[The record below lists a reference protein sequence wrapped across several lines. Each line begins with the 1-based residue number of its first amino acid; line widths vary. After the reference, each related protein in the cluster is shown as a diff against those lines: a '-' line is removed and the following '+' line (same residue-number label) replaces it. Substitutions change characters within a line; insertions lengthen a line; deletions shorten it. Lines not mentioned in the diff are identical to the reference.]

1 MLKELFIKN
10 IAVIKQTDI
19 CFSEGLNVFT
29 GETGAGKSIII
40 DSINA
45 VLGQRVSRDLV
56 RTGETRAQITAVFS
70 GLSTTT
76 LELLDQMG
84 YEADEG
90 ELMIS
95 REISV
100 DGKGTCR
107 LCGRPIGVTM
117 LREIGNTLINIHG
130 QHDSQYLLNKEKH
143 IDFLD
148 SFAQLDTL
156 YDRYRDCFSQLIA
169 MRRELNSLN
178 VDEAEKA
185 RQIDLLEY
193 QINEIEQAELV
204 PGEEEEL
211 ADRRNM
217 IRNAEKICLSLDEAH
232 EQIAGGE
239 ERTGA
244 LELIQNA
251 AAELEEAAR
260 YVETLIPISSKL
272 TEMGYELEDSL
283 MGINDARLSMEY
295 DPGELEEIEARL
307 DLIYRLKRK
316 YGGDIEEILQNL
328 SLYKKQLEKITLSD
342 EKKESLN
349 QSYKEM
355 LLQAKNLADQLSKE
369 RKAAARRFEKQVEG
383 ELSFLDMPSVKFTI
397 SILPCKLGAK
407 GLDDVEFMISSNP
420 GEPPKPIA
428 KIASGGELSRI
439 MLSIKNVISDKDDV
453 PTLIFDEVDTGVS
466 GSAAEKIGRKLRQVS
481 KGRQVICVTHLA
493 QIAALCD
500 HHLLIQKQVKDDHTF
515 TQVTELDH
523 PGRVRE
529 IARIMSGVDV
539 SELSL
544 QNAEE
549 MLRRAKSD
557 EGC

>member
-1 MLKELFIKN
+1 
-10 IAVIKQTDI
+10 
-19 CFSEGLNVFT
+19 
-29 GETGAGKSIII
+29 
-40 DSINA
+40 
-45 VLGQRVSRDLV
+45 
-56 RTGETRAQITAVFS
+56 
-70 GLSTTT
+70 
-76 LELLDQMG
+76 
-84 YEADEG
+84 
-90 ELMIS
+90 
-95 REISV
+95 
-100 DGKGTCR
+100 
-107 LCGRPIGVTM
+107 
-117 LREIGNTLINIHG
+117 
-130 QHDSQYLLNKEKH
+130 
-143 IDFLD
+143 
-148 SFAQLDTL
+148 
-156 YDRYRDCFSQLIA
+156 
-169 MRRELNSLN
+169 
-178 VDEAEKA
+178 
-185 RQIDLLEY
+185 
-193 QINEIEQAELV
+193 
-204 PGEEEEL
+204 
-211 ADRRNM
+211 
-217 IRNAEKICLSLDEAH
+217 
-232 EQIAGGE
+232 
-239 ERTGA
+239 
-244 LELIQNA
+244 
-251 AAELEEAAR
+251 
-260 YVETLIPISSKL
+260 
-272 TEMGYELEDSL
+272 
-283 MGINDARLSMEY
+283 
-295 DPGELEEIEARL
+295 
-307 DLIYRLKRK
+307 
-316 YGGDIEEILQNL
+316 
-328 SLYKKQLEKITLSD
+328 
-342 EKKESLN
+342 
-349 QSYKEM
+349 M

-407 GLDDVEFMISSNP
+407 GLDDVEFMISTNP

>member
-156 YDRYRDCFSQLIA
+156 YDRYRDCFSRLIA

-260 YVETLIPISSKL
+260 YVETLIPISSQL

-283 MGINDARLSMEY
+283 MGINDARLGMEY

-407 GLDDVEFMISSNP
+407 GLDDVEFMISTNP

>member
-283 MGINDARLSMEY
+283 MGINDARLGMEY

-407 GLDDVEFMISSNP
+407 GLDDVEFMISTNP

-529 IARIMSGVDV
+529 IGCFRAILAECGR
-539 SELSL
+539 
-544 QNAEE
+544 NAST
-549 MLRRAKSD
+549 RKK
-557 EGC
+557 

>member
-117 LREIGNTLINIHG
+117 LREIGNSLINIHG

-283 MGINDARLSMEY
+283 MGINDARLGMEY

-407 GLDDVEFMISSNP
+407 GLDDVEFMISTNP

>member
-211 ADRRNM
+211 VDRRNM

-283 MGINDARLSMEY
+283 MGINDARLGMEY

-407 GLDDVEFMISSNP
+407 GLDDVEFMISTNP

>member
-1 MLKELFIKN
+1 
-10 IAVIKQTDI
+10 
-19 CFSEGLNVFT
+19 
-29 GETGAGKSIII
+29 
-40 DSINA
+40 
-45 VLGQRVSRDLV
+45 
-56 RTGETRAQITAVFS
+56 
-70 GLSTTT
+70 
-76 LELLDQMG
+76 
-84 YEADEG
+84 
-90 ELMIS
+90 
-95 REISV
+95 
-100 DGKGTCR
+100 
-107 LCGRPIGVTM
+107 
-117 LREIGNTLINIHG
+117 
-130 QHDSQYLLNKEKH
+130 
-143 IDFLD
+143 
-148 SFAQLDTL
+148 
-156 YDRYRDCFSQLIA
+156 

-283 MGINDARLSMEY
+283 MGINDARLGMEY

-407 GLDDVEFMISSNP
+407 GLDDVEFMISTNP

>member
-260 YVETLIPISSKL
+260 YVETLIPISSQL

-407 GLDDVEFMISSNP
+407 GLDDVEFMISTNP

>member
-193 QINEIEQAELV
+193 QINEIEQVELV

-260 YVETLIPISSKL
+260 YVETLIPISSQL

-283 MGINDARLSMEY
+283 MGINDARLGMEY

-407 GLDDVEFMISSNP
+407 GLDDVEFMISTNP

>member
-260 YVETLIPISSKL
+260 YVETLIPISSQL

-283 MGINDARLSMEY
+283 MGINDARLGMEY

-328 SLYKKQLEKITLSD
+328 YLYKKQLEKITLSD

-407 GLDDVEFMISSNP
+407 GLDDVEFMISTNP

>member
-169 MRRELNSLN
+169 MGRERNSLN
-178 VDEAEKA
+178 VDGAEKA

-251 AAELEEAAR
+251 AAELEESAR

-283 MGINDARLSMEY
+283 MGINDARLGMEY

-407 GLDDVEFMISSNP
+407 GLDDVEFMISTNP

>member
-19 CFSEGLNVFT
+19 CFSEGLNAFT

-156 YDRYRDCFSQLIA
+156 YDRYRDCFSRLIA

-211 ADRRNM
+211 VDRRNM

-251 AAELEEAAR
+251 AAALEEAAR
-260 YVETLIPISSKL
+260 YVETLIPISSQL

-407 GLDDVEFMISSNP
+407 GLDDVEFMISTNP

-500 HHLLIQKQVKDDHTF
+500 HHLLIQKLVKDDHTF

-549 MLRRAKSD
+549 MLRRAKSG

>member
-100 DGKGTCR
+100 DGKGACR

-283 MGINDARLSMEY
+283 MGINDARLGMEY

-407 GLDDVEFMISSNP
+407 GLDDVEFMISTNP

>member
-407 GLDDVEFMISSNP
+407 GLDDVEFMISTNP

>member
-283 MGINDARLSMEY
+283 MGINDARLGMEY

-407 GLDDVEFMISSNP
+407 GLDDVEFMISTNP

>member
-251 AAELEEAAR
+251 AAKLEEAAR

-283 MGINDARLSMEY
+283 MGINDARLGMEY

-407 GLDDVEFMISSNP
+407 GLDDVEFMISTNP

>member
-143 IDFLD
+143 IEFLD

-260 YVETLIPISSKL
+260 YVETLIPISSQL

-407 GLDDVEFMISSNP
+407 GLDDVEFMISTNP

>member
-283 MGINDARLSMEY
+283 MGINDARLGMEY
-295 DPGELEEIEARL
+295 DPGEWEEIEARL

-407 GLDDVEFMISSNP
+407 GLDDVEFMISTNP

>member
-1 MLKELFIKN
+1 
-10 IAVIKQTDI
+10 
-19 CFSEGLNVFT
+19 
-29 GETGAGKSIII
+29 
-40 DSINA
+40 
-45 VLGQRVSRDLV
+45 
-56 RTGETRAQITAVFS
+56 
-70 GLSTTT
+70 
-76 LELLDQMG
+76 
-84 YEADEG
+84 
-90 ELMIS
+90 
-95 REISV
+95 
-100 DGKGTCR
+100 
-107 LCGRPIGVTM
+107 
-117 LREIGNTLINIHG
+117 
-130 QHDSQYLLNKEKH
+130 
-143 IDFLD
+143 
-148 SFAQLDTL
+148 
-156 YDRYRDCFSQLIA
+156 
-169 MRRELNSLN
+169 
-178 VDEAEKA
+178 
-185 RQIDLLEY
+185 
-193 QINEIEQAELV
+193 
-204 PGEEEEL
+204 
-211 ADRRNM
+211 
-217 IRNAEKICLSLDEAH
+217 
-232 EQIAGGE
+232 
-239 ERTGA
+239 
-244 LELIQNA
+244 
-251 AAELEEAAR
+251 
-260 YVETLIPISSKL
+260 
-272 TEMGYELEDSL
+272 MGYELEDSL
-283 MGINDARLSMEY
+283 MGINDARLGMEY

-342 EKKESLN
+342 EKKESMN

-383 ELSFLDMPSVKFTI
+383 ELSFLDMPSVKFAI

-407 GLDDVEFMISSNP
+407 GLDDVEFMISTNP

>member
-260 YVETLIPISSKL
+260 YVETLIPISSQL

-283 MGINDARLSMEY
+283 MGINDARLGMEY

-407 GLDDVEFMISSNP
+407 GLDDVEFMISTNP

>member
-156 YDRYRDCFSQLIA
+156 YDRYRDCFSRLIA

-283 MGINDARLSMEY
+283 MGINDARLGMEY

-407 GLDDVEFMISSNP
+407 GLDDVEFMISTNP

>member
-45 VLGQRVSRDLV
+45 ALGQRVSRDLV

-76 LELLDQMG
+76 LGLLDQMG

-156 YDRYRDCFSQLIA
+156 YDRYRDCFSRLIA

-407 GLDDVEFMISSNP
+407 GLDDVEFMISTNP

>member
-156 YDRYRDCFSQLIA
+156 YDRYRDCFSRLIA

-283 MGINDARLSMEY
+283 MGINDARLGMEY

-407 GLDDVEFMISSNP
+407 GLDDVEFMISTNP

-428 KIASGGELSRI
+428 KIASAGELSRI
-439 MLSIKNVISDKDDV
+439 MLSIKNVISDKADV
-453 PTLIFDEVDTGVS
+453 PTRISDEVDTGVS

-500 HHLLIQKQVKDDHTF
+500 HHLLIQKLVKDDHTF

>member
-283 MGINDARLSMEY
+283 MGINDARLGMEY

-407 GLDDVEFMISSNP
+407 GLDDVEFMISTNP

-428 KIASGGELSRI
+428 KIASAGELSRI
-439 MLSIKNVISDKDDV
+439 MLSIKNVISDKADV

-500 HHLLIQKQVKDDHTF
+500 HHLLIQKLVKDDHTF

>member
-217 IRNAEKICLSLDEAH
+217 IRNAEKICLSLAEAH

-283 MGINDARLSMEY
+283 MGINDARLGMEY

-407 GLDDVEFMISSNP
+407 GLDDVEFMISTNP

>member
-283 MGINDARLSMEY
+283 MGINDARLGMEY

-328 SLYKKQLEKITLSD
+328 YLYKKQLEKITLSD

-407 GLDDVEFMISSNP
+407 GLDDVEFMISTNP

>member
-260 YVETLIPISSKL
+260 YVETLIPISSQL

-383 ELSFLDMPSVKFTI
+383 ELRFLDMPSVKFTI

-407 GLDDVEFMISSNP
+407 GLDDVEFMISTNP

>member
-45 VLGQRVSRDLV
+45 ALGQRVSRDLV

-251 AAELEEAAR
+251 AAALEEAAR
-260 YVETLIPISSKL
+260 YVETLIPISSQL

-407 GLDDVEFMISSNP
+407 GLDDVEFMISTNP

>member
-143 IDFLD
+143 IEFLD

-260 YVETLIPISSKL
+260 YVETLIPISSQL

-349 QSYKEM
+349 QSYKGM

-407 GLDDVEFMISSNP
+407 GLDDVEFMISTNP

-439 MLSIKNVISDKDDV
+439 MLSIKNVISDRDDV
-453 PTLIFDEVDTGVS
+453 PTLIFDEVDTGAS

>member
-1 MLKELFIKN
+1 M
-10 IAVIKQTDI
+10 
-19 CFSEGLNVFT
+19 
-29 GETGAGKSIII
+29 
-40 DSINA
+40 
-45 VLGQRVSRDLV
+45 GQRVSRDLV

-232 EQIAGGE
+232 EQIVDLDFDTIG
-239 ERTGA
+239 
-244 LELIQNA
+244 
-251 AAELEEAAR
+251 
-260 YVETLIPISSKL
+260 VEVK
-272 TEMGYELEDSL
+272 
-283 MGINDARLSMEY
+283 
-295 DPGELEEIEARL
+295 
-307 DLIYRLKRK
+307 
-316 YGGDIEEILQNL
+316 
-328 SLYKKQLEKITLSD
+328 
-342 EKKESLN
+342 
-349 QSYKEM
+349 
-355 LLQAKNLADQLSKE
+355 
-369 RKAAARRFEKQVEG
+369 
-383 ELSFLDMPSVKFTI
+383 SFLC
-397 SILPCKLGAK
+397 PCL
-407 GLDDVEFMISSNP
+407 S
-420 GEPPKPIA
+420 
-428 KIASGGELSRI
+428 IASSRI
-439 MLSIKNVISDKDDV
+439 L
-453 PTLIFDEVDTGVS
+453 
-466 GSAAEKIGRKLRQVS
+466 
-481 KGRQVICVTHLA
+481 
-493 QIAALCD
+493 
-500 HHLLIQKQVKDDHTF
+500 
-515 TQVTELDH
+515 
-523 PGRVRE
+523 
-529 IARIMSGVDV
+529 
-539 SELSL
+539 
-544 QNAEE
+544 
-549 MLRRAKSD
+549 
-557 EGC
+557 

>member
-251 AAELEEAAR
+251 AAALEEAAR
-260 YVETLIPISSKL
+260 YVETLIPISSQL

-283 MGINDARLSMEY
+283 MGINDARLGMEY

-316 YGGDIEEILQNL
+316 YGGDIEEILQNH

-407 GLDDVEFMISSNP
+407 GLDDVEFMISTNP

>member
-283 MGINDARLSMEY
+283 MGINDTRLGMEY

-407 GLDDVEFMISSNP
+407 GLDDVEFMISTNP

>member
-1 MLKELFIKN
+1 M
-10 IAVIKQTDI
+10 
-19 CFSEGLNVFT
+19 
-29 GETGAGKSIII
+29 
-40 DSINA
+40 
-45 VLGQRVSRDLV
+45 
-56 RTGETRAQITAVFS
+56 
-70 GLSTTT
+70 
-76 LELLDQMG
+76 
-84 YEADEG
+84 
-90 ELMIS
+90 
-95 REISV
+95 
-100 DGKGTCR
+100 
-107 LCGRPIGVTM
+107 
-117 LREIGNTLINIHG
+117 
-130 QHDSQYLLNKEKH
+130 
-143 IDFLD
+143 
-148 SFAQLDTL
+148 
-156 YDRYRDCFSQLIA
+156 
-169 MRRELNSLN
+169 
-178 VDEAEKA
+178 
-185 RQIDLLEY
+185 EY

-283 MGINDARLSMEY
+283 MGINDARLGMEY

-407 GLDDVEFMISSNP
+407 GLDDVEFMISTNP

-428 KIASGGELSRI
+428 KIASGGELS
-439 MLSIKNVISDKDDV
+439 
-453 PTLIFDEVDTGVS
+453 PHY
-466 GSAAEKIGRKLRQVS
+466 AEHQK
-481 KGRQVICVTHLA
+481 
-493 QIAALCD
+493 CD
-500 HHLLIQKQVKDDHTF
+500 F
-515 TQVTELDH
+515 
-523 PGRVRE
+523 
-529 IARIMSGVDV
+529 
-539 SELSL
+539 
-544 QNAEE
+544 
-549 MLRRAKSD
+549 
-557 EGC
+557 

>member
-156 YDRYRDCFSQLIA
+156 YDRYRDCFSRLIA

-283 MGINDARLSMEY
+283 MGINDARLGMEY

-407 GLDDVEFMISSNP
+407 GLDDVEFMISTNP

-500 HHLLIQKQVKDDHTF
+500 HHLLIQKPVKDDHTF